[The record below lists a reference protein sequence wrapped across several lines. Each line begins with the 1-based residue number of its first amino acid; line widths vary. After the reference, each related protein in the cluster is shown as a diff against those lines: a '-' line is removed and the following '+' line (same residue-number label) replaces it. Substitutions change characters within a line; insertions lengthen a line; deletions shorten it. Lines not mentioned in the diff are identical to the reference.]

1 MQVKAILDAKGHGV
15 TTVGRATPVATAAA
29 RMQMEHVGAL
39 VVSPDGRKLEG
50 IIDER
55 DIVRAHVR
63 FGAEI
68 AGKTVADLMRE
79 EVVTCALDEPVRQV
93 MAKMTRHRARHL
105 PVLEG
110 DRLAGIVSIG
120 DVVKSRLEELELE
133 KDVMRDAYMART

>member
-39 VVSPDGRKLEG
+39 VVSADGRRLEG

-55 DIVRAHVR
+55 DIVRAYIR
-63 FGAEI
+63 FGAEL
-68 AGKTVADLMRE
+68 AGKSVADLMRV
-79 EVVTCALDEPVRQV
+79 EVVSCAPDEPVRQV
-93 MAKMTRHRARHL
+93 MAKMTRHRVRHV
-105 PVLEG
+105 PVIDG
-110 DRLAGIVSIG
+110 GVIAGIVSIG

>member
-15 TTVGRATPVATAAA
+15 TTVGRTTPVATAAA

-39 VVSPDGRKLEG
+39 VVSSDGRRLQG

-55 DIVRAHVR
+55 DIVRAYVR
-63 FGAEI
+63 YGAEV
-68 AGKTVADLMRE
+68 AGKSVGDLMRE
-79 EVVTCALDEPVRQV
+79 EVVSCTPDEPVRQV
-93 MAKMTRHRARHL
+93 MAKMTRHRVRHV
-105 PVLEG
+105 PVLDG
-110 DRLAGIVSIG
+110 GVIAGIVSIG

>member
-15 TTVGRATPVATAAA
+15 TTVGRATPIATAAA

-39 VVSPDGRKLEG
+39 VVSPDGRRLDG

-55 DIVRAHVR
+55 DIVRAYVR
-63 FGAEI
+63 FGAEL

-79 EVVTCALDEPVRQV
+79 EVVSCTSDEPVRQV
-93 MAKMTRHRARHL
+93 MSKMTRHRVRHV
-105 PVLEG
+105 PVVDG
-110 DRLAGIVSIG
+110 GVIAGIVSIG

-133 KDVMRDAYMART
+133 KDVMRDAFMART

>member
-15 TTVGRATPVATAAA
+15 ATVGRATPIATAAA

-39 VVSPDGRKLEG
+39 VVSSDGRKLDG

-55 DIVRAHVR
+55 DIVRAYVR
-63 FGAEI
+63 FGAEL
-68 AGKTVADLMRE
+68 AGKTVADLMRA
-79 EVVTCALDEPVRQV
+79 EVVSCTPDEPVRQV
-93 MAKMTRHRARHL
+93 MAKMTRHRVRHL
-105 PVLEG
+105 PVIDGGLI
-110 DRLAGIVSIG
+110 AGIVSIG